1 MNLTSVGKE
10 VWKAY
15 EGLMDGVISVLIS
28 LFVQFF
34 LNFKFMKDDFRIFS
48 ARSKY
53 NNTNIHITVDPFLEA
68 NLMNPSYVYI
78 RMK

>member
-1 MNLTSVGKE
+1 
-10 VWKAY
+10 
-15 EGLMDGVISVLIS
+15 
-28 LFVQFF
+28 
-34 LNFKFMKDDFRIFS
+34 MKDDFRIFS

-53 NNTNIHITVDPFLEA
+53 NNTNIHITVDPFFEA